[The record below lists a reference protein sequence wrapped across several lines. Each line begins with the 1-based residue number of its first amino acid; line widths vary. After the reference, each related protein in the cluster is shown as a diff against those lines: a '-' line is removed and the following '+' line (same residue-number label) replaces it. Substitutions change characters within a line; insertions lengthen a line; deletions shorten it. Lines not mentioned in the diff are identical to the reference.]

1 MVYVPHAR
9 MASAAFL
16 EAYRRCNDPTIQ
28 QGQDLVMFIPAIVCA
43 AFAAEVG
50 IKALLF
56 QAQKKAGGH
65 DLVQLFNRLPEENR
79 AAIISRMRM
88 EPAEFARNLASARL
102 AFKEWRYFY
111 EFQGEKMISLVFLAN
126 FAKAVVEAN
135 PLREPSNGM

>member
-1 MVYVPHAR
+1 MVYVPHAQ
-9 MASAAFL
+9 MTSAAFL

-50 IKALLF
+50 IKALLL
-56 QAQKKAGGH
+56 QAGKKAGGH
-65 DLVQLFNRLPEENR
+65 DLVKLFNQLPDDIKGD
-79 AAIISRMRM
+79 IISRMRM
-88 EPAEFARNLASARL
+88 EPAVFARNLASVRL

-111 EFQGEKMISLVFLAN
+111 EFQGERMISVVFVAN

-135 PLREPSNGM
+135 PLQKL